1 MKAVIRTI
9 ALLFLLTAAG
19 KTCQAMP
26 PSQDITVAEELSKLT
41 GLLENHFRTTDLKH
55 LEQEKISRDKEYD
68 LKLKQYNDRM
78 REHRTKLDQ
87 EAIIAADNRK
97 ARMTMLKYTLASTPA
112 FISFFFGAYYL
123 FKLVSSKIGM
133 PTIIDETNHGMLGT
147 KDQKHLDRSDEF
159 VAPQKLKDRLQVVTE
174 QLNDALAS
182 GSEVFNLLF
191 FGPPGTGKT
200 MYAKSLARKLG
211 MTYFITSGARFA
223 SLAERK
229 DGSALRELDRLYDI
243 AKKVADKGSKV
254 MVFLDEAET
263 MLRKRRSE
271 KTTKEMEDFV
281 TGFLSKVEAPSHP
294 NIMFVVATNIP
305 AELDPAVQSRFSK
318 SHWIYFPQPDQA
330 SRQEMLK
337 TYLAKLSQG
346 RSEPIT
352 IQQGLPLDHYAAK
365 TEGRT
370 GRDLEEIAKNMIR
383 KAALS
388 QNKVVSQ
395 EIADHVIQELDTA
408 SQDISEFEQ
417 SKLW

>member
-1 MKAVIRTI
+1 
-9 ALLFLLTAAG
+9 
-19 KTCQAMP
+19 
-26 PSQDITVAEELSKLT
+26 
-41 GLLENHFRTTDLKH
+41 
-55 LEQEKISRDKEYD
+55 
-68 LKLKQYNDRM
+68 
-78 REHRTKLDQ
+78 
-87 EAIIAADNRK
+87 
-97 ARMTMLKYTLASTPA
+97 
-112 FISFFFGAYYL
+112 
-123 FKLVSSKIGM
+123 
-133 PTIIDETNHGMLGT
+133 
-147 KDQKHLDRSDEF
+147 
-159 VAPQKLKDRLQVVTE
+159 
-174 QLNDALAS
+174 
-182 GSEVFNLLF
+182 
-191 FGPPGTGKT
+191 
-200 MYAKSLARKLG
+200 
-211 MTYFITSGARFA
+211 
-223 SLAERK
+223 
-229 DGSALRELDRLYDI
+229 
-243 AKKVADKGSKV
+243 

-294 NIMFVVATNIP
+294 NILIVVATHIP
-305 AELDPAVQSRFSK
+305 AELDPAVKSRFSK